1 MTQEQKQHAA
11 DLLARSWWL
20 VGEDNFLPKVFMVN
34 GKCYWFYNVA
44 KRAAYKTRYP
54 IEIVTIDDV
63 FYLMTRDDQKHIS
76 RGTILHEF
84 DQSGST
90 FNGRLFEN
98 ANSELAE
105 MVNIPIIPLVPTP

>member
-44 KRAAYKTRYP
+44 KRAAYKTRHP
-54 IEIVTIDDV
+54 IEVVTIEDV
-63 FYLMTRDDQKHIS
+63 FDLMNKDDQRHIN

-84 DQSGST
+84 DQKGQT
-90 FNGRLFEN
+90 FGGRLFN
-98 ANSELAE
+98 NMNSEIAE
-105 MVNIPIIPLVPTP
+105 MVNVKVVKL

>member
-44 KRAAYKTRYP
+44 KRAAYKTRHP
-54 IEIVTIDDV
+54 IEVVTIEDV
-63 FYLMTRDDQKHIS
+63 FDLMTKDDQRHIN

-84 DQSGST
+84 DQKGQT
-90 FNGRLFEN
+90 FGGRLFN
-98 ANSELAE
+98 NIKSEIAE
-105 MVNIPIIPLVPTP
+105 MVNVKVVKL